1 MMPGLMLL
9 MLEHFEW
16 ASSWKE
22 AAVAGTADAANY

>member
-1 MMPGLMLL
+1 MMPGL